1 MVGKHKGASL
11 ATASSYTSLIESHEA
26 FNTSGI
32 KCSLKDKFIGIVET
46 WWAQTSIAVWAV
58 VLEDNQSLL

>member
-1 MVGKHKGASL
+1 
-11 ATASSYTSLIESHEA
+11 
-26 FNTSGI
+26 
-32 KCSLKDKFIGIVET
+32 VET